1 MKAHVDIVHPVLF
14 TLRKSQLVIKMV
26 MVDVDHLQ

>member
-1 MKAHVDIVHPVLF
+1 MKIHVDIVHPMLF
-14 TLRKSQLVIKMV
+14 TLRKSQLAKKMA